1 MGAEKLL
8 LINRQDLNEII
19 EHSLQDD
26 PNECCGILGG
36 KGNKVMKVYRATNTE
51 NSPYRYK
58 MDPIDQLQA
67 DKDCDLNDWEFVAFY
82 HSHTHSPAYP
92 SATDVRMAIQN
103 EWLTVQYM
111 IVSLMDKS
119 KPIAR
124 AFTID
129 SDGEIVEG
137 NIEILDK

>member
-1 MGAEKLL
+1 MLF
-8 LINRQDLNEII
+8 INRKDLGEMI
-19 EHSLQDD
+19 EHSLQED

-36 KGNKVMKVYRATNTE
+36 KGNNVMKVYRATNTE
-51 NSPYRYK
+51 KSPYRYK

-67 DKDCDLNDWEFVAFY
+67 DKDCDLNDWEFVGFY

-103 EWLTVQYM
+103 EWLAVQYV

-119 KPIAR
+119 NPIAR
-124 AFTID
+124 GFIINR
-129 SDGEIVEG
+129 DGEILEE
-137 NIEILDK
+137 NIKIIDK